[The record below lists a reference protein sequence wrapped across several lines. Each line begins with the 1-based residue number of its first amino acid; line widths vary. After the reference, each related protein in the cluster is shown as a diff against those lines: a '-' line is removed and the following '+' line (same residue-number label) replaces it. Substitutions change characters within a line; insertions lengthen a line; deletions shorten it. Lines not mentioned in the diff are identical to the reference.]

1 MPTSNSELYDFLL
14 GSEKKPDPPS
24 NEYDPYDPLGLSS
37 DRISCTTRIVVD
49 PWSYELAPTLVQ
61 DERGKWIEDNE
72 SIEKRN
78 NLMRMYELEFLEDN
92 Y

>member
-37 DRISCTTRIVVD
+37 GKISCTMRTVVH
-49 PWSYELAPTLVQ
+49 PLEYELAQVLVQ
-61 DERGKWIEDNE
+61 DEHGKWVEDKE
-72 SIEKRN
+72 SSEKRN
-78 NLMRMYELEFLEDN
+78 NLMRMYGRGF
-92 Y
+92 